1 MNGDIRSIILE
12 AQQRGASQ
20 EEISQ
25 LISEYYLKKKDSSE
39 SELVSDQGSLEST
52 LDTDLES
59 GDSDFSL
66 LTTSLGRLV
75 LDARKEGQDDEQIQ
89 SLIDNYRKTEADYEM
104 AGRQQFL
111 KSIPEEDALAID
123 AFVFKRE
130 ENIRKYFDDNFKLE
144 NYYSGRSDFQSYAS
158 TLSDTEKEEL

>member
-12 AQQRGASQ
+12 AEQRGASQ

-25 LISEYYLKKKDSSE
+25 LISEYSLKKKDSLG

-66 LTTSLGRLV
+66 LTTSLGRLI
-75 LDARKEGQDDEQIQ
+75 LDAQKEGQDDEQIQ
-89 SLIDNYRKTEADYEM
+89 SLIDNYRKTEADY
-104 AGRQQFL
+104 
-111 KSIPEEDALAID
+111 
-123 AFVFKRE
+123 
-130 ENIRKYFDDNFKLE
+130 
-144 NYYSGRSDFQSYAS
+144 
-158 TLSDTEKEEL
+158 